1 MSAYWQKVI
10 RDFWQERMRTVL
22 VVLAIAI
29 GISAFSTVLSS
40 YAILTR
46 ELDQGYLAIN
56 PASFTLTTDAI
67 DDALLGAITSNHEIS
82 DAEARRVVSGRIK
95 AGPVEWRNLTLFVV
109 KDYGNIRVSKL
120 NPEQGAWPPA
130 TGEILIER
138 DALQVA
144 RAHIGDT
151 VTVKTSR
158 GKEQTLRVSGSAHDV
173 GQAQAR
179 MENIVYGYIT
189 LETLAQ
195 LGEEPYL
202 NQLKILVAAN
212 RFDEAHI
219 RSVAEDVRKL
229 VEAQGHPIRSLDVP
243 KPGKHPHT
251 DIMGLLLMAMAGF
264 GLFALILSSILVVNL
279 LTALMAS
286 QVRQIGVMKAIGGTR
301 WQIARIYF
309 AQSLLLGIAAVVVAL
324 PVGML
329 GGRALCRYMAV
340 FLNFDITSFSVP
352 VWVYLLVA
360 AVGLVVPVLAAAY
373 PVWKG
378 SGISVREALAD
389 FGVGQNA
396 FGTSRFDRALAGMGG
411 MGRPLLLAIR
421 NSFRRRARL
430 VLTLLTLAVSG
441 LFFMSALNVRASM
454 INTLDRL
461 FATKKFDL
469 SVNLGTMYPFEKVER
484 AISKTPGVLRSEGWI
499 TTQGALATAGDAA
512 ASQSSGGGHSIGNVG
527 AGHAGGAA
535 ANDSFSVIALP
546 ADTTLLKP
554 DIVEG
559 RGLLPSDTDAIVLNT
574 ALAAKG
580 AAKGVAKASQLKVG
594 NEVMLQM
601 GPAQKSWKIVGI
613 ARESFSPPVAYVLRN
628 YFEEAGGHVGM
639 TNSVRLALEK
649 TDRTSMNSVKAS
661 LDQNLEQEGV
671 RAQNSASKADGRFGF
686 DQHMVMIYVFLIVM
700 SGILAAVGGLGLMTT
715 MSLNVLERRREM
727 GVLRAIGA
735 APSVVWLIV
744 AAEGIVIGLLSW
756 ALAGLA
762 AWPVS
767 KGIGD
772 LLMKLMFKSD
782 LAFFFELRGL
792 LIWLVVSISLCGVA
806 SFLPAWHASRRPVRE
821 AIGYE

>member
-1 MSAYWQKVI
+1 MTAYWQKVI
-10 RDFWQERMRTVL
+10 RDFWQERMRTIL

-56 PASFTLTTDAI
+56 PASFTLATDAV
-67 DDALLGAITSNHEIS
+67 DEALIEKIKSNREIS
-82 DAEARRVVSGRIK
+82 DAEARRTVSGRIK
-95 AGPVEWRNLTLFVV
+95 AGPVEWRNLVLFVV

-130 TGEILIER
+130 AGEILIER

-144 RAHIGDT
+144 RARIGDT
-151 VTVKTSR
+151 VVVKTQR
-158 GKEQTLRVSGSAHDV
+158 GKEQALRVSGSAHDV

-189 LETLAQ
+189 LETLSQ
-195 LGEEPYL
+195 LGEEPTL
-202 NQLKILVAAN
+202 NQLKVLVAEN
-212 RFDEAHI
+212 RFDKKHV
-219 RSVAEDVRKL
+219 RRVAEDIRDL
-229 VEAQGHPIRSLDVP
+229 VESQGHPVRNLDVP
-243 KPGKHPHT
+243 TPGKHPHT

-264 GLFALILSSILVVNL
+264 GLFALILSGVLVVNL
-279 LTALMAS
+279 LTALMAA
-286 QVRQIGVMKAIGGTR
+286 QVRQIGVMKAIGGSR

-309 AQSLLLGIAAVVVAL
+309 AQAMLLGIAAILIAL
-324 PVGML
+324 PL
-329 GGRALCRYMAV
+329 GILGSRALCRYMAV
-340 FLNFDITSFSVP
+340 FLNFDITSFAVP

-360 AVGLVVPVLAAAY
+360 AVGLIVPVLAAAY

-396 FGTSRFDRALAGMGG
+396 FGTSGFDRALAGMGG

-421 NSFRRRARL
+421 NGFRRRTRL
-430 VLTLLTLAVSG
+430 ALTLVTLAMSG

-461 FATKKFDL
+461 FATKRFDL
-469 SVNLGTMYPFEKVER
+469 TIALGSMTPFEKIER
-484 AISKTPGVLRSEGWI
+484 AISKTAGVARTEGWI
-499 TTQGALATAGDAA
+499 YTSASIVEASTASSADKGHDGGGLHGGNA
-512 ASQSSGGGHSIGNVG
+512 SSGE
-527 AGHAGGAA
+527 
-535 ANDSFSVIALP
+535 SFTVLGLP
-546 ADTTLLKP
+546 DNTTMLKP
-554 DIVEG
+554 DIIEG
-559 RGLLPSDTDAIVLNT
+559 RDLLPGETDTIVLNS
-574 ALAAKG
+574 ALASRLTQMKI
-580 AAKGVAKASQLKVG
+580 G
-594 NEVMLQM
+594 NVINLQM
-601 GPAQKSWKIVGI
+601 GPAQKNWRVVGI
-613 ARESFSPPVAYVLRN
+613 AQEPFSPATAYVPRR
-628 YFEEAGGHVGM
+628 YFEEAGGHLGM
-639 TNSVRLALEK
+639 TNSLRLALEK
-649 TDRTSMNSVKAS
+649 TDRASINQIKTS

-671 RAQNSASKADGRFGF
+671 RAQGSNSKDDSRVGF

-700 SGILAAVGGLGLMTT
+700 SCILAGVGGLGLMTT
-715 MSLNVLERRREM
+715 MSLNVMERRREM
-727 GVLRAIGA
+727 GVLRAVGA
-735 APSVVWLIV
+735 APSIICMIVV
-744 AAEGIVIGLLSW
+744 AEGGVIGLLSW

-767 KGIGD
+767 KALGD
-772 LLMKLMFKSD
+772 LILTLMFKTRLSF
-782 LAFFFELRGL
+782 LFELRGL
-792 LIWLVVSISLCGVA
+792 LIWLIVSLGLCIVA